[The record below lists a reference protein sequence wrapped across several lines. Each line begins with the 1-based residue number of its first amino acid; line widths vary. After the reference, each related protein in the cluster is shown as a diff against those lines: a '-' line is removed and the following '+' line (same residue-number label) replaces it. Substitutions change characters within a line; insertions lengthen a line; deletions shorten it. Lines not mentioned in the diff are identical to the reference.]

1 MSTTA
6 TMSALLFFRLAAN
19 MPGCESMPNSSL
31 IVGRLSTIDRRVANG
46 TSCRGRAARGL
57 PRPSCETTPVWY
69 FWRFSDIFLY
79 YIVRLFMV
87 PSMWKSERRNESWS
101 SPRNVVAAV
110 NTCRDISELNVNSS
124 LANSYIVGLWNR
136 SVKVST
142 FPFVPNVRTNCF
154 LRNIQSMGTFHL
166 AISNIRR

>member
-1 MSTTA
+1 MLKNKGRRVSRILGSPFILANILSTTA

-57 PRPSCETTPVWY
+57 PRPSYETSPVWY

-79 YIVRLFMV
+79 YIARLFMV
-87 PSMWKSERRNESWS
+87 SSMWKSERRNESWS

-110 NTCRDISELNVNSS
+110 NTCRDISELPRLIKILSF
-124 LANSYIVGLWNR
+124 LSYRTYGQIVSYEIFNPWVL
-136 SVKVST
+136 
-142 FPFVPNVRTNCF
+142 F
-154 LRNIQSMGTFHL
+154 I
-166 AISNIRR
+166 